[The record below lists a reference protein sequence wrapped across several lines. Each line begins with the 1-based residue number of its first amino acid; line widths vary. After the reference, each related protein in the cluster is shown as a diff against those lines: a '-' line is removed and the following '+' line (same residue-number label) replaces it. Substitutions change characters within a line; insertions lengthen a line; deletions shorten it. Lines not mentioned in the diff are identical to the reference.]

1 MSIALLRDMFDQ
13 MVVRKDATAIERF
26 YDPSF
31 EMYSNGVTQNYRE
44 FAESHRGVYG
54 TEISYS
60 VEYDEEAWV
69 EAANRVAARVW
80 ITTSRPGEEPT
91 RIEVVLIAAFTR
103 GRISRLWE
111 TTWPSWNTLPAFE
124 KY

>member
-31 EMYSNGVTQNYRE
+31 EMHSNGVVQDYSA
-44 FAESHRGVYG
+44 FAESHRGVYS
-54 TEISYS
+54 TDISYS
-60 VEYDEEAWV
+60 VEYDEDAWV
-69 EAANRVAARVW
+69 QTSDKVAGRVW

-91 RIEVVLIAAFTR
+91 RIEVVLIAVFTH

-111 TTWPSWNTLPAFE
+111 TTWPSWNALPAFE
-124 KY
+124 NY